1 VRVVRVDAVF
11 MVVMLIGQY
20 RFGKKSSKL
29 LWKRERTLLWKNS
42 MEKNGDVIVVKAHE
56 ECY

>member
-1 VRVVRVDAVF
+1 VRVDAVF

-29 LWKRERTLLWKNS
+29 LWRTEQTLLWKDS
-42 MEKNGDVIVVKAHE
+42 MDKNDDVIVVKAHE